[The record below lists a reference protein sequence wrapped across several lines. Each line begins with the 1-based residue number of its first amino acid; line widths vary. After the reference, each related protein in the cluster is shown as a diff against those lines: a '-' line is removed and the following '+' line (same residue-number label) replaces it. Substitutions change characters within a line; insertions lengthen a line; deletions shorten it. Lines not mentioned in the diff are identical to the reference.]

1 MSFTHAGNPKI
12 EIIKPSEHGLGIVYV
27 PDRRKRYTPKD
38 CKDRDTSYPRWIVEA
53 WERLLDDYFRSVSD
67 PENALVSHELW
78 FGNIPAVMRI
88 RVTTPNVMAALRKH
102 DPGAAKPYNFALSPI
117 LVDAPPGCTLVGPF
131 SKHPEEWLTRDYTEI
146 HTGTMVHLFGE
157 YNGQKLIPQTL
168 SGVLWRHYLHPE
180 DKSLAPDGQPG
191 GPHTSGLLRRRPIQA
206 MLPFI
211 TIGKEIERKAQ
222 EGEDISVLENA
233 GPIRYQSRQTAHT
246 RAVDAGLQKRLNRFS
261 LRQLMQSGLSRD
273 TVIQARR
280 GARLHPDSR
289 ARLAQA
295 VGKLERALA
304 VAPQPTNG
312 TEVN

>member
-1 MSFTHAGNPKI
+1 M
-12 EIIKPSEHGLGIVYV
+12 
-27 PDRRKRYTPKD
+27 
-38 CKDRDTSYPRWIVEA
+38 
-53 WERLLDDYFRSVSD
+53 DDYFRSVSD
-67 PENALVSHELW
+67 PENALVSNELW

-117 LVDAPPGCTLVGPF
+117 LIDAPSGCTLVGPF

-146 HTGTMVHLFGE
+146 HTGAMVHLFGE

-168 SGVLWRHYLHPE
+168 SAVLWRHYRHPE
-180 DKSLAPDGQPG
+180 DKSLAPDGEPG
-191 GPHTSGLLRRRPIQA
+191 GPYTTGLLRRRPIQA

-233 GPIRYQSRQTAHT
+233 GPIRYQSRQTANT

-261 LRQLMQSGLSRD
+261 LRQLTQSGLSRD

-295 VGKLERALA
+295 VEKLERALA
-304 VAPQPTNG
+304 MGPQPTNG